1 MTLPVKPIS
10 EIEEKAQ
17 VWADDK
23 ILILDA
29 DSEEARLASK
39 DELKGD
45 KWDQWDPWTPWAD
58 WQDWAAATIA
68 VGTTSTLSPWSS
80 ATVTNSGTSSAA
92 VFNFGIPKWEKWD
105 QGNPWQDGQDWA
117 DGQDGADWNWITSVT
132 SSKVWKTTTVT
143 MNFDEWDPYSF
154 QVQDWADGQWAWD
167 VVWPASSTDWHLAVF
182 DWVTWKLL
190 KDWGAMPAIPTKVSD
205 LDNDSGFITWI
216 DSGDV
221 TTALWYTPAD
231 SASLGTAATK
241 NTWTSSWNVPV
252 LDSNWKLAN
261 STLPW
266 VALTDTFTV
275 STSSDLTSLSSAEQW
290 DLAIVTSENK
300 TYVLSQA
307 PYSTASNW
315 KQILSPTWWVTSVN
329 WQTWAVTV
337 SEFTPW
343 GTATT
348 WYVVKK
354 TASWYE
360 WAAESW
366 AVTSVNGQTWA
377 VTVDEFTPWG
387 TATTGYVV
395 TKTASGYEWKAPT
408 GWIAVDSASPIQL
421 TKIWAGTQAQYE
433 ALGSYDSTCV
443 YLTI

>member
-17 VWADDK
+17 VWADDR

-29 DSEEARLASK
+29 DTEEARLASK

-45 KWDQWDPWTPWAD
+45 KWDQWDPW
-58 WQDWAAATIA
+58 QAATVS
-68 VGTTSTLSPWSS
+68 VGSTCTLAPWSS
-80 ATVTNSGTSSAA
+80 ATVSNSWTSSAA

-105 QGNPWQDGQDWA
+105 QGNPWQDWTDWTDWQDW
-117 DGQDGADWNWITSVT
+117 ADWNWITSVT

-143 MNFDEWDPYSF
+143 MNFDEWDPFSF
-154 QVQDWADGQWAWD
+154 QVEDWVDGQWAWD
-167 VVWPASSTDWHLAVF
+167 VIWPASSTDWHLAVF
-182 DWVTWKLL
+182 DWATWKLI
-190 KDWGAMPAIPTKVSD
+190 KDWGAMPTIPTKVSD
-205 LDNDSGFITWI
+205 LSNDSGFITWI

-315 KQILSPTWWVTSVN
+315 KQILSPTGWVTSVN

-354 TASWYE
+354 TDSWYE

-377 VTVDEFTPWG
+377 VTVSELPSWWTNWQVLMMVNWTPTW
-387 TATTGYVV
+387 V
-395 TKTASGYEWKAPT
+395 TPADNWFVMQALN
-408 GWIAVDSASPIQL
+408 SPIAI
-421 TKIWAGTQAQYE
+421 KYIWAGQQSAYDW
-433 ALGSYDSTCV
+433 LSSYDNNTH
-443 YLTI
+443 YDTI